1 MDVKASVVRRDLE
14 AIEGK
19 LTKLLMEAHDILQY
33 AKFTDELAH
42 FLYINRKGAER
53 FVDAKL
59 KLDNELN
66 DMRGRIYSM
75 FQPYLALLY
84 MFEGIQVEFDS
95 SSSGEEEPQEGE
107 RMDPLIKEEPKPIE
121 VVTGN
126 RPE

>member
-1 MDVKASVVRRDLE
+1 MDVKASLVRRDLE
-14 AIEGK
+14 SVKGQ

-33 AKFTDELAH
+33 AKFTDEIVH
-42 FLYINRKGAER
+42 MLYVNRRVAEK
-53 FVDAKL
+53 FVDTKL
-59 KLDNELN
+59 KLDTELN
-66 DMRGRIYSM
+66 DMRERIYTM

-84 MFEGIQVEFDS
+84 TIEGVQVDMDT
-95 SSSGEEEPQEGE
+95 SSGEEEPQEGE